1 MEKKTRRKFSREFK
15 LEAVKLITE
24 QHYTTIEVAR
34 NLGVGANL
42 FRRWKREFEQEA
54 AGTRL
59 EPDERDE
66 LMRLRRDNKRL
77 RQEREI
83 LKKAAAF

>member
-1 MEKKTRRKFSREFK
+1 MERKTRRKYSREFK

-24 QHYTTIEVAR
+24 QHYSASEAARSPGVAAIV
-34 NLGVGANL
+34 L
-42 FRRWKREFEQEA
+42 RRWKREFEQEV

-59 EPDERDE
+59 DPDEREE
-66 LMRLRRDNKRL
+66 LGRLRRENKRL